1 MCESTEYLLIGGKE
15 ELVFEGVDLLEN
27 TDDGVKMVDIF
38 GEEKII
44 RAKVKRF
51 SLLDHKIILE
61 PNLDKPKE
69 LKAQS

>member
-1 MCESTEYLLIGGKE
+1 MCESTAYILKDGKE

-27 TDDGVKMVDIF
+27 TEDGVKMVDVF
-38 GEEKII
+38 GDEKFI

-51 SLLDHKIILE
+51 SLVDHKIILE
-61 PNLDKPKE
+61 PNPVEPEE

>member
-1 MCESTEYLLIGGKE
+1 MCESTAYILKDGKE

-61 PNLDKPKE
+61 PNSDEPKPK
-69 LKAQS
+69 

>member
-1 MCESTEYLLIGGKE
+1 MCESTAYILKDGKE

-38 GEEKII
+38 GDEKTI

-61 PNLDKPKE
+61 PN
-69 LKAQS
+69 